1 MSTAFTEGWYRLFLR
16 AFPRGHRIEYGAEII
31 GTLLNGT
38 SRRAPSL
45 RETAG
50 LLAAGFAART
60 RATTAAPWWADG
72 LQLGLLML
80 ALANLAY
87 GIADHS
93 SPWWLVASAALVGA
107 LLRGWAL
114 VALPL
119 ALAVALSTGRAML
132 LGTQAASSPSQIL
145 GPANHNWVSLAP
157 YGVLAIGAV
166 ALAAGRAA
174 RPRRLRLR
182 ARPLWWLVI
191 PAASLALTYMPGS
204 REYGETW
211 QLVRA
216 GTESILLLAGMLAT
230 AIARSP
236 RWALAAAIYV
246 LPGVASPLTNPP
258 SNPQGTGYWLTLTGL
273 LLAMVATAWRPQPIP
288 ERRHPQ

>member
-1 MSTAFTEGWYRLFLR
+1 MSGAFTEGWYRLFLR
-16 AFPRGHRIEYGAEII
+16 AFPRGHRAEYGTEII

-38 SRRAPSL
+38 PRRAPSL

-50 LLAAGFAART
+50 LLTAGFVARARAA
-60 RATTAAPWWADG
+60 ATPWWADG
-72 LQLGLLML
+72 LQLGLLTL
-80 ALANLAY
+80 ALANMAY

-93 SPWWLVASAALVGA
+93 SPWWLAASAALVAA

-119 ALAVALSTGRAML
+119 ALAVALSTSRAML
-132 LGTQAASSPSQIL
+132 LGTTSSPSQIL

-166 ALAAGRAA
+166 ALAAS
-174 RPRRLRLR
+174 RPALPQGLRV
-182 ARPLWWLVI
+182 RPLWWLVI
-191 PAASLALTYMPGS
+191 PAASLTLTYMPGDH
-204 REYGETW
+204 EYGETW

-216 GTESILLLAGMLAT
+216 GTESVLLLAGVLTT

-236 RWALAAAIYV
+236 RWALAAAIYI
-246 LPGVASPLTNPP
+246 LPGAASPLINPP
-258 SNPQGTGYWLTLTGL
+258 SNAQDTGYWLTLIAL
-273 LLAMVATAWRPQPIP
+273 LLAMIATAWRPQPLP
-288 ERRHPQ
+288 ERRHSQ

>member
-1 MSTAFTEGWYRLFLR
+1 MSGALTEGWYRLFLR
-16 AFPRGHRIEYGAEII
+16 AFPSAHRAEYGADMI

-38 SRRAPSL
+38 PRRAPSL

-50 LLAAGFAART
+50 LLSAGFAARA
-60 RATTAAPWWADG
+60 RAATAVPWWADG
-72 LQLGLLML
+72 LQLGLLAL
-80 ALANLAY
+80 ALANMAY

-93 SPWWLVASAALVGA
+93 SPWWLAASAALVAA

-132 LGTQAASSPSQIL
+132 LGTQATSSPSQIL

-166 ALAAGRAA
+166 ALAADRAA
-174 RPRRLRLR
+174 RRRPLR
-182 ARPLWWLVI
+182 ARPLWWLAI
-191 PAASLALTYMPGS
+191 PAASLVLTYMPGNQ
-204 REYGETW
+204 EYGEIW

-216 GTESILLLAGMLAT
+216 GTESVLLLAGVLAT
-230 AIARSP
+230 ATARSP
-236 RWALAAAIYV
+236 RWALAAAVYV
-246 LPGVASPLTNPP
+246 LPGVASPLFNPP
-258 SNPQGTGYWLTLTGL
+258 SNAQDTGYWLTLIAL
-273 LLAMVATAWRPQPIP
+273 LLAMVATAWRPEPVP
-288 ERRHPQ
+288 ERRRPR